1 MMLPVEVFV
10 VEALNSRLYQGVARR
25 LAAAIA
31 SGDYPR
37 GTRLPGERE
46 LAEQFKVSR
55 VTIREAEIA
64 LEAQGL
70 ITIRN
75 GSGVYVRK
83 DPPREDGALPDVSAF
98 ELTTA
103 RLVIEAE
110 AAALAAVNLSDDE
123 LAVLQEIVQGM
134 AAAEA
139 TGSDT
144 EELDRRFHLT
154 IARATGNPAIEHL
167 VSQLWRMREELPRV
181 REVYASVCN
190 RNAETRTQEHLAIYE
205 ALQRRDPTAARGA
218 MREHF
223 HRLFD
228 SMLAA
233 REDQAIAELK
243 RSLGEDRQRFLQTS
257 LI

>member
-1 MMLPVEVFV
+1 MSTTEP
-10 VEALNSRLYQGVARR
+10 ANGRLYQNVARQ
-25 LAAAIA
+25 LTGAIDA
-31 SGDYPR
+31 GEYPP
-37 GTRLPGERE
+37 GARLPGERE
-46 LAEQFKVSR
+46 LAQRFGVSR

-75 GSGVYVRK
+75 GSGVYVL
-83 DPPREDGALPDVSAF
+83 PRPTPVGGALPDVSAF

-110 AAALAAVNLSDDE
+110 AAALAAVNLSDEE
-123 LAVLQEIVQGM
+123 LGELQSIIQGM
-134 AAAEA
+134 AAAEQA
-139 TGSDT
+139 GSADV

-154 IARATGNPAIEHL
+154 IAHATGNPAIEHL
-167 VSQLWRMREELPRV
+167 VGQLWRMREELPRV
-181 REVYASVCN
+181 REVYASVCD
-190 RNAETRTQEHLAIYE
+190 RNAETRTQEHLAIFE
-205 ALQRRDPTAARGA
+205 ALQRRDPAAARGA

-228 SMLAA
+228 TMLAA

-243 RSLGEDRQRFLQTS
+243 RSLGEDRQRFLQTAA
-257 LI
+257 I